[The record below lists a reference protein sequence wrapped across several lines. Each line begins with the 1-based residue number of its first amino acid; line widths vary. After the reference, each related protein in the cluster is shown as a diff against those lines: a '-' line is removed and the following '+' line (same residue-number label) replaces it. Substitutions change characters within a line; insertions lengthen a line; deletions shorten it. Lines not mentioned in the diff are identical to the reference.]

1 MTMIPLDEIS
11 SLRKEYKRGDLI
23 EHTLPDDP
31 MQLFAQWFSEA
42 GPMNIPEPN
51 AMILS
56 TVSSDGRPSSRT
68 VLLKGLVEGSFV
80 FFTNYESRKSQEIQQ
95 FPYVSLLFLWLEA
108 ERQIRIEGIATKIPK
123 IESESYFASR
133 PRESQ
138 LGAWASEQS
147 KPISSREE
155 LEQCFKEMEQRFQ
168 DIENIPM
175 PDHWGGYAVSPT
187 SIEFWQGR
195 VGRLHDRIIYEK
207 HGDAWTK
214 QRLNP

>member
-1 MTMIPLDEIS
+1 MALTQNLADLRQHYTKGGLEENQIPDS
-11 SLRKEYKRGDLI
+11 
-23 EHTLPDDP
+23 PFV
-31 MQLFAQWFSEA
+31 LFNEWFLQA
-42 GPMNIPEPN
+42 GELGVLEPN
-51 AMILS
+51 AMVIS
-56 TVSSDGRPSSRT
+56 TVSADNKPSSRV
-68 VLLKGLVEGSFV
+68 VLLKGIEDEGFI
-80 FFTNYESRKSQEIQQ
+80 FYTNYESRKGKELEHN
-95 FPYVSLLFLWLEA
+95 PYISVLFFWPEA
-108 ERQIRIEGIATKIPK
+108 ERQIRIEGKVSKISTETSK
-123 IESESYFASR
+123 AYFVSR

-155 LEQCFKEMEQRFQ
+155 LEQRFKEVEQRFQ
-168 DIENIPM
+168 ESDTIPM
-175 PDHWGGYAVSPT
+175 PNHWGGYAVSPA

>member
-1 MTMIPLDEIS
+1 
-11 SLRKEYKRGDLI
+11 
-23 EHTLPDDP
+23 
-31 MQLFAQWFSEA
+31 
-42 GPMNIPEPN
+42 
-51 AMILS
+51 
-56 TVSSDGRPSSRT
+56 
-68 VLLKGLVEGSFV
+68 
-80 FFTNYESRKSQEIQQ
+80 
-95 FPYVSLLFLWLEA
+95 
-108 ERQIRIEGIATKIPK
+108 
-123 IESESYFASR
+123 
-133 PRESQ
+133 

-155 LEQCFKEMEQRFQ
+155 LEQRFKEVEQRFQ
-168 DIENIPM
+168 ESDAIPM

>member
-1 MTMIPLDEIS
+1 MTMIPLNDIS

-23 EHTLPDDP
+23 EDAIPEDP
-31 MQLFAQWFSEA
+31 MQLFAQWFSEV
-42 GPMNIPEPN
+42 GSMNIPEPN

-56 TVSSDGRPSSRT
+56 TVSPEGRPSSRT
-68 VLLKGLVEGSFV
+68 VLLKGLDQGSFV
-80 FFTNYESRKSQEIQQ
+80 FFTNYESKKSREIQQ
-95 FPYVSLLFLWLEA
+95 HPHVSLLFLWLEA
-108 ERQIRIEGIATKIPK
+108 ERQIRIEGIATRIPK
-123 IESESYFASR
+123 AESESYFASR

-155 LEQCFKEMEQRFQ
+155 LEQRFKEVEQRFQ
-168 DIENIPM
+168 ESDAIPM
-175 PDHWGGYAVSPT
+175 PDHWGGYAVSPA